1 MTSTRQDRGV
11 YFHVVEK
18 EASPGPETC
27 SVHSQAPPD
36 RAGGSRYLIRRH
48 RWEEARDLLE
58 DLDRRFP
65 NRTEVVSGL
74 AIVYQQL
81 GDTQQLQP
89 VCARLSKL
97 FPQDPDILLSL
108 AGAYLNNGR
117 VLLAQR
123 TFQQVLNRWPT
134 HRLAEKARRT
144 VAE

>member
-1 MTSTRQDRGV
+1 MSSKKKRR
-11 YFHVVEK
+11 
-18 EASPGPETC
+18 PGRKPARSIPKHLRTELEEVDT
-27 SVHSQAPPD
+27 
-36 RAGGSRYLIRRH
+36 LIRRH

-74 AIVYQQL
+74 ASVYQQL